1 MIPDKQ
7 ACMDLGLSWLNSVM
21 TFDHVGHAY
30 LSLFEVAIFKGW
42 LDIMYSA
49 TDSREVRIA
58 CREPSDLEDNCLN
71 RWMDV
76 EGQKINM
83 FFCPLICIYLSIPA

>member
-1 MIPDKQ
+1 
-7 ACMDLGLSWLNSVM
+7 MDLGLSWLNSVM